1 MQTSRYSKP
10 CITASNVLSIV
21 FSQLFM
27 PVYAMVI
34 ALTATPLLWIPLRTR
49 LMSLGVVAL
58 LTAVLPI
65 LLLYS
70 LKAAGKISDIDIT
83 NRKQRTLPIL
93 MMLFCYGLT
102 LWYIIGVHAPA
113 WLVMFFVG
121 GIASVIVLGIV
132 TVVLKWKIS
141 MHGAGMGAIIGFV
154 FALMYYNLT
163 LGEPLWLLIVAV
175 LVAGL
180 VGSARIILNKHTI
193 WQVVAGT
200 TVAAVITWGAVS
212 LAIPAA

>member
-1 MQTSRYSKP
+1 M
-10 CITASNVLSIV
+10 
-21 FSQLFM
+21 
-27 PVYAMVI
+27 
-34 ALTATPLLWIPLRTR
+34 
-49 LMSLGVVAL
+49 
-58 LTAVLPI
+58 
-65 LLLYS
+65 
-70 LKAAGKISDIDIT
+70 
-83 NRKQRTLPIL
+83 
-93 MMLFCYGLT
+93 
-102 LWYIIGVHAPA
+102 
-113 WLVMFFVG
+113 
-121 GIASVIVLGIV
+121 
-132 TVVLKWKIS
+132 LKWKIS